1 MPGET
6 VSYGGTFSGRTERL
20 IATMPI
26 GYADGFLRA
35 YSGSFVTVETA
46 DGPKPA
52 PIVGRI
58 CMDQTMIDV
67 TDTGAAVGDV
77 VTLFGN
83 DPKEL
88 YAYADRAGTID
99 YECLC
104 LVSSRVIRVYR

>member
-1 MPGET
+1 MTNDTPEITLTLDPFGEKNAEAAAEAAAA
-6 VSYGGTFSGRTERL
+6 VTEEQASKLAEAHLSEAEMQAVREF
-20 IATMPI
+20 A
-26 GYADGFLRA
+26 A
-35 YSGSFVTVETA
+35 
-46 DGPKPA
+46 K
-52 PIVGRI
+52 
-58 CMDQTMIDV
+58 IDV

-104 LVSSRVIRVYR
+104 LVASRVIRVYR